1 MTKNIMKNSSQK
13 NIFYLKGLNCPVCAK
28 KIEDKINSRAYIK
41 SSTFNFSN
49 QKLEIE
55 SFIKNN
61 FDLKEEI
68 QNLCDSI
75 EDGVRV
81 VENITDDD
89 EKRDIKKT
97 ILIFLLE
104 LVTLLGIHFL
114 VSSQIKVFLYLAL
127 YLFVAKDVLKEVFT
141 LDKKIS
147 SFFDENFLVAIASIA
162 AFFTGAYTEAI
173 SVMLFYNFGEFLQ
186 DMAVESSRSNI
197 SAALQLKPAY
207 ANLKTTHGTKKV
219 NPEEVKIGQVIVIK
233 PGEKIPLDGIVVSG
247 SSQLDTSN
255 ITGESV
261 PVNVEVDDEIL
272 SGVLNINGL
281 LEIKVTKEYA
291 KGTIGKILDM
301 VENASSKKAGVEKFI
316 TRFAKYYT
324 PIVVFIA
331 LFLALLLPII
341 TDYTI
346 KEAIYRSCIFLVIS
360 CPCALV
366 ISVPLGIFAGIGSL
380 SRKAI
385 FVKGGNFVEALTDV
399 KTVVFDKTGT
409 ITQAKFEVFQVL
421 AIEESK
427 EDVIKFAAIGEQYS
441 THPIARAIAG
451 MEENLPKPENLKNID
466 GKGICYTYNGKEFLV
481 GNLKLLKEF
490 EITLEEKFDL
500 PLAVHVYVI
509 RDKKLLGIISLRD
522 KVKDGVEKDIKD
534 LKNLGIKPVILSG
547 DKKEIVRDVAKSVG
561 IDTFY
566 GDLLPLDKVSKLE
579 NIMENSQGKVAFIG
593 DGTNDAPVLTRADV
607 GISMGSGSDIAI
619 ESSDVVLLKDQ
630 ISKVVET
637 IKISLMTKRIVY
649 ENIGLALILKIIILI
664 LGALGVATMFL
675 AIFADVGVSLLCI
688 FNSLRLMKA

>member
-28 KIEDKINSRAYIK
+28 KIEDKINSQAYIK

-147 SFFDENFLVAIASIA
+147 SFFDENFLMAIASIA

-291 KGTIGKILDM
+291 K
-301 VENASSKKAGVEKFI
+301 
-316 TRFAKYYT
+316 
-324 PIVVFIA
+324 
-331 LFLALLLPII
+331 
-341 TDYTI
+341 
-346 KEAIYRSCIFLVIS
+346 
-360 CPCALV
+360 
-366 ISVPLGIFAGIGSL
+366 
-380 SRKAI
+380 
-385 FVKGGNFVEALTDV
+385 
-399 KTVVFDKTGT
+399 
-409 ITQAKFEVFQVL
+409 
-421 AIEESK
+421 
-427 EDVIKFAAIGEQYS
+427 
-441 THPIARAIAG
+441 
-451 MEENLPKPENLKNID
+451 
-466 GKGICYTYNGKEFLV
+466 
-481 GNLKLLKEF
+481 
-490 EITLEEKFDL
+490 
-500 PLAVHVYVI
+500 
-509 RDKKLLGIISLRD
+509 
-522 KVKDGVEKDIKD
+522 
-534 LKNLGIKPVILSG
+534 
-547 DKKEIVRDVAKSVG
+547 
-561 IDTFY
+561 
-566 GDLLPLDKVSKLE
+566 
-579 NIMENSQGKVAFIG
+579 
-593 DGTNDAPVLTRADV
+593 
-607 GISMGSGSDIAI
+607 
-619 ESSDVVLLKDQ
+619 
-630 ISKVVET
+630 
-637 IKISLMTKRIVY
+637 
-649 ENIGLALILKIIILI
+649 
-664 LGALGVATMFL
+664 
-675 AIFADVGVSLLCI
+675 
-688 FNSLRLMKA
+688 

>member
-28 KIEDKINSRAYIK
+28 KIEDKINSQDYIK

-331 LFLALLLPII
+331 IFLALLLPII

>member
-28 KIEDKINSRAYIK
+28 KIEDKIYSQAYIK

-147 SFFDENFLVAIASIA
+147 SFFDENFLMAIASIA

-219 NPEEVKIGQVIVIK
+219 NPEEVKIGQVVVIK

-579 NIMENSQGKVAFIG
+579 NIMENSQGKVAFVG

>member
-1 MTKNIMKNSSQK
+1 
-13 NIFYLKGLNCPVCAK
+13 
-28 KIEDKINSRAYIK
+28 
-41 SSTFNFSN
+41 
-49 QKLEIE
+49 
-55 SFIKNN
+55 
-61 FDLKEEI
+61 
-68 QNLCDSI
+68 
-75 EDGVRV
+75 

-104 LVTLLGIHFL
+104 LVTLLGVHFL

-162 AFFTGAYTEAI
+162 AFFTGAYTESI

-534 LKNLGIKPVILSG
+534 LKNLGIKPIILSG

-579 NIMENSQGKVAFIG
+579 NIMENSQGKVAFVG

>member
-1 MTKNIMKNSSQK
+1 
-13 NIFYLKGLNCPVCAK
+13 
-28 KIEDKINSRAYIK
+28 
-41 SSTFNFSN
+41 
-49 QKLEIE
+49 
-55 SFIKNN
+55 
-61 FDLKEEI
+61 
-68 QNLCDSI
+68 
-75 EDGVRV
+75 
-81 VENITDDD
+81 
-89 EKRDIKKT
+89 
-97 ILIFLLE
+97 
-104 LVTLLGIHFL
+104 
-114 VSSQIKVFLYLAL
+114 
-127 YLFVAKDVLKEVFT
+127 
-141 LDKKIS
+141 
-147 SFFDENFLVAIASIA
+147 
-162 AFFTGAYTEAI
+162 
-173 SVMLFYNFGEFLQ
+173 
-186 DMAVESSRSNI
+186 
-197 SAALQLKPAY
+197 
-207 ANLKTTHGTKKV
+207 
-219 NPEEVKIGQVIVIK
+219 
-233 PGEKIPLDGIVVSG
+233 
-247 SSQLDTSN
+247 
-255 ITGESV
+255 
-261 PVNVEVDDEIL
+261 
-272 SGVLNINGL
+272 
-281 LEIKVTKEYA
+281 
-291 KGTIGKILDM
+291 M

-547 DKKEIVRDVAKSVG
+547 DRKEIVRDVAKSVG

-579 NIMENSQGKVAFIG
+579 NIMENSQGKVAFVG

>member
-28 KIEDKINSRAYIK
+28 KTEDKINSQAYIK

-68 QNLCDSI
+68 QNICDSI

-385 FVKGGNFVEALTDV
+385 FVKGGNFVESLTDV

-441 THPIARAIAG
+441 THPIAKAIAG

-534 LKNLGIKPVILSG
+534 LKNLGIKPIILSG

-579 NIMENSQGKVAFIG
+579 NIMENSQGKVGFIG

>member
-28 KIEDKINSRAYIK
+28 KIEDKINSQDYIK

-81 VENITDDD
+81 VENITDD

-147 SFFDENFLVAIASIA
+147 SFFDENFLMAIASIA

>member
-28 KIEDKINSRAYIK
+28 KIEDKINSQAYIK

-68 QNLCDSI
+68 QNICDSI

-385 FVKGGNFVEALTDV
+385 FVKGGNFVESLTDV

-441 THPIARAIAG
+441 THPIAKAIAG

-534 LKNLGIKPVILSG
+534 LKNLGIKPIILSG